1 MGILLFKPLEPM
13 IIKSA
18 TLLGQSLFE
27 KEPILDAGAAR
38 VQISFESLECPD
50 LIKH

>member
-1 MGILLFKPLEPM
+1 M

-18 TLLGQSLFE
+18 TWLGQSPFE

-38 VQISFESLECPD
+38 VKISLESIECPD
-50 LIKH
+50 LIKHPIGS

>member
-1 MGILLFKPLEPM
+1 M

-27 KEPILDAGAAR
+27 KEPILAAGAAR
-38 VQISFESLECPD
+38 VKMSVDPIECPD